1 MMDPGPRVVVPGG
14 IVGRERALA
23 TLAAL
28 LEAARAGRGR
38 SALVLGEAGIGKTTV
53 VQALAER
60 ARADGLAT
68 IWCPCTAENL
78 LPYFPWRPLLRHL
91 SLPEGGAGGTAAAL
105 VGRQDLDRSRMFTAI
120 LDGLETTGRAQPVLI
135 VLEDAHWADAPSLTL
150 LRVIVGAL
158 VALPACLVMTARDEP
173 HEMPAAV
180 AGALRDLPSG
190 VLRVP
195 LDPLSANDVGLLVSE
210 VTGRPSD
217 DSLAV
222 RVRERTGGNPF
233 LVIEVARGLT
243 GEATEILPHGAR
255 ELISRQLQRLPLASN
270 QALTAAAFVGGPIDL
285 SLVAGAIDTT
295 EAELVDLLNAAVQ
308 ARLLT
313 TDPDGGLR
321 FVHALV
327 SEVVAASAAGSERA
341 RLHERIATVL
351 EARGDANPGTLARHW
366 SLAVGAMSRERAA
379 HWSVVQARE
388 ARRQLGFEQAVAA
401 YRRGLEGAGEDRI
414 ALALELA
421 ETERLA
427 GDAAAARATF
437 LDVVRR
443 AREAG
448 RPEDVARAALG
459 LGGGVAGFEVA
470 LRDDEQVQL
479 LRESLSMLPAGDGVL
494 RAAVGARLSVALAEL
509 APDVDRIALA
519 EEAVAMAHRVGDA
532 AVRVAALAA
541 YCDAIS
547 GPGHVAA
554 RLDAA
559 VEMRAIADAAGDHI
573 GRLLARRLVVVA
585 LAERGELAA
594 ADAEGAAYARIAD
607 RLGVPQYRWLPLV
620 WLGRQACLRG
630 DLVAARRAADDA
642 AELGQ
647 RASSVNARYMAMS
660 VRWQI
665 YRIEGTLG
673 EHRGELLDT
682 YADILDVPSSFGPQ
696 AECAVEAGDLDEARR
711 LVHAALAIGLNAMPK
726 DSEWLAGVY
735 CVGLSAVRLGDH
747 AAARAA
753 YDALTPYA
761 GVFAVE
767 GLAAAVTGAT
777 DLMLGRLAAFLGD
790 PRARQH
796 LEAAVAA
803 HRRTGSPVLAADAAA
818 ELDRL
823 EPVPAGRPRMS
834 TAPIEDGV
842 FRRAGRLWQV
852 TYGSQSVVVPDSKG
866 MGDLALLLAAPGRDL
881 HVLDL
886 VDATGMAR
894 ATATP
899 ADDVIDPA
907 ARAAYR
913 GRLRELEHEVA
924 EAETDADLGR
934 AERLR
939 TERDFIAAEL
949 GAALGLGGRVRAA
962 ADPVER
968 ARKAVGMRIGTALRA
983 IDAVHRPLA
992 RHLRLAIRTG
1002 RFCSYRPEYLVR
1014 WHT

>member
-1 MMDPGPRVVVPGG
+1 MDPEPRVAVAGG
-14 IVGRERALA
+14 IVGRERALT

-28 LEAARAGRGR
+28 LESARAGRGR
-38 SALVLGEAGIGKTTV
+38 SALVSGEAGIGKTTV

-60 ARADGLAT
+60 ARADGMAT
-68 IWCPCTAENL
+68 VWCWCTAENP

-91 SLPEGGAGGTAAAL
+91 NLPEAGAAAAP
-105 VGRQDLDRSRMFTAI
+105 VGHQDLDRHRMFSSI
-120 LDGLETTGRAQPVLI
+120 LDGLEASGRARPVLI
-135 VLEDAHWADAPSLTL
+135 VLEDAHWADEPSLTL

-158 VALPACLVMTARDEP
+158 AGLPACLVVTARDDP

-190 VLRVP
+190 VLRLP
-195 LDPLSANDVGLLVSE
+195 LDPLSANDVGLVVSE
-210 VTGRPSD
+210 VTGRPPD

-222 RVRERTGGNPF
+222 QVRERTGGNPF

-243 GEATEILPHGAR
+243 GEAAQVLPRGAR
-255 ELISRQLQRLPLASN
+255 ELISRQLQRLPAASN
-270 QALTAAAFVGGPIDL
+270 QALTAAAFVGDPIDL
-285 SLVAGAIDTT
+285 SLVAAVVDTT
-295 EAELVDLLNAAVQ
+295 EAELVRRLDAAVQ

-327 SEVVAASAAGSERA
+327 SDVVTATAAASERA

-366 SLAVGAMSRERAA
+366 SLAVGPTSRERAA

-388 ARRQLGFEQAVAA
+388 SRRQLGFEQAVAA
-401 YRRGLEGAGEDRI
+401 YRRGLESTGEDRI

-421 ETERLA
+421 DTERLA
-427 GDAAAARATF
+427 GDAAAARATL

-443 AREAG
+443 ARAAG
-448 RPEDVARAALG
+448 RAEDVARAALG
-459 LGGGVAGFEVA
+459 LGGGMAGFEVA

-479 LRESLSMLPAGDGVL
+479 LRESLSLLPPGDGAL
-494 RAAVGARLSVALAEL
+494 RAAVAARLSVALTEL
-509 APDVDRIALA
+509 APDAERIALA
-519 EEAVAMAHRVGDA
+519 EDAVAMAHRVGDA

-573 GRLLARRLVVVA
+573 GRLLARRLIVVA

-630 DLVAARRAADDA
+630 DLAAARRAADAA
-642 AELGQ
+642 AELGE
-647 RASSVNARYMAMS
+647 RAGSVNARYMATS
-660 VRWQI
+660 VRGQI
-665 YRIEGTLG
+665 YRVEGTVG
-673 EHRGELLDT
+673 EHRGELLDA
-682 YADILDVPSSFGPQ
+682 YADILDVPSSFGAQ
-696 AECAVEAGDLDEARR
+696 AACAIEAGDLDEARR
-711 LVHAALAIGLNAMPK
+711 LVHAALAVGLDAMPK
-726 DSEWLAGVY
+726 DSEWLAGV
-735 CVGLSAVRLGDH
+735 CFVGLSAIRLGDEV
-747 AAARAA
+747 AARAA
-753 YDALTPYA
+753 YDALAPYA
-761 GVFAVE
+761 GIFVVE
-767 GLAAAVTGAT
+767 GLAATVVGAT

-790 PRARQH
+790 PRAREH
-796 LEAAVAA
+796 LEAALAA

-823 EPVPAGRPRMS
+823 EPSGRPRAS
-834 TAPIEDGV
+834 TAPVEDGV
-842 FRRAGRLWQV
+842 FRRAGRLWQI
-852 TYGSQSVVVPDSKG
+852 TYGPQSVVVPDSKG
-866 MGDLALLLAAPGRDL
+866 MGDLALLLAAPGRDV

-894 ATATP
+894 ATAAP

-913 GRLRELEHEVA
+913 GRLRELEQEVA
-924 EAETDADLGR
+924 EAEAAADLGR

-939 TERDFIAAEL
+939 AERDFIAAEL
-949 GAALGLGGRVRAA
+949 GAALGLGGRVRTA

-992 RHLRLAIRTG
+992 RHLRLAVRTG
-1002 RFCSYRPEYLVR
+1002 RFCSYRPEHPVR